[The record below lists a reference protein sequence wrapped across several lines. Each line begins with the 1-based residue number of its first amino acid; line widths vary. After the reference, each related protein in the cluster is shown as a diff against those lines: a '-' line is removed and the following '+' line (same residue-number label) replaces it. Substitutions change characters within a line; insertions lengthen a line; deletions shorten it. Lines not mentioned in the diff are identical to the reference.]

1 MNYNDLGTDERAMII
16 REANSFVVWNLTVRE
31 LANAEKVS
39 KSTMYNR
46 LVIILP
52 QIDYPLYLKVR
63 KVLDKNKRERSKH
76 GGMKNKERCLRENL
90 NKK

>member
-1 MNYNDLGTDERAMII
+1 MKHNDLGTDERAMII

-63 KVLDKNKRERSKH
+63 KVLDKNKHERSKH
-76 GGMKNKERCLRENL
+76 GGMKNKERCLRESL